1 MTVTPGTSGRVS
13 INARGRDGSQSLAPR
28 ELYTAETLSVT
39 AGDVVSL
46 EAINVAATYTDPAK
60 AGPALQALVSG
71 AGIRSLRNMYPLVGA
86 SLPLVDHTMTAADFS
101 TLSGSGSWAIE
112 LGPNGS
118 PALRVTAPAGTN
130 MEINVAPALAALF
143 YREAVLSV
151 DWGSARSVSGSGIS
165 LYAGLA
171 GYTGFYSSSTIIPR
185 SNPLND
191 PFDPAGQQAQ
201 SVGINSASF
210 AAGGTWVG
218 SPPTL
223 PVVPGACKLRVTAG
237 AGGPVTCYIYSIAFT
252 TPRRKSRVCVIW
264 DDGYRSTARL
274 GWPIFA
280 ARGIPQTLS
289 LIGSVVDAAQANV
302 SRAHLQQI
310 VDDGN
315 AIVAHGPWPNG
326 GAGNLFS
333 AYPGSTAPVADA
345 LADMQRNRD
354 YLSRA
359 GLLVPGADTC
369 YVWPQGVWQT
379 VQGDK
384 ALLDAAIAAGFSV
397 GRSATQNAQSFDFNR
412 LDKYRRL
419 CLPIIGK
426 TWAASTAAE
435 ATDVALMV
443 TRINAAAAVKEDL
456 CLMLHRPELDGT
468 ADGAMTSISTR
479 VSDLAAIADAIKAN
493 IDAGTQEAIT
503 MPSFVSMPTSY
514 WSA

>member
-1 MTVTPGTSGRVS
+1 MPNYYPRRVNPADSLLFDAAGHLVGLRSGTSGQEEIFGMS
-13 INARGRDGSQSLAPR
+13 ASK
-28 ELYTAETLSVT
+28 
-39 AGDVVSL
+39 
-46 EAINVAATYTDPAK
+46 AAAVDS
-60 AGPALQALVSG
+60 LVSG
-71 AGIRSLRNMYPLVGA
+71 AGIRSLRNTYPLVGA

-112 LGPNGS
+112 IGPNGS

-151 DWGSARSVSGSGIS
+151 DWGSARTVSGSGVS

-171 GYTGFYSSSTIIPR
+171 GYAGFYSSSTILPR
-185 SNPLND
+185 SAPVND
-191 PFDPAGQQAQ
+191 PFDPAGQGAQ
-201 SVGINSASF
+201 SVAIASASF
-210 AAGGTWVG
+210 APGGTWVG
-218 SPPTL
+218 TPPTL
-223 PVVPGACKLRVTAG
+223 PVVPGACKLRITAG
-237 AGGPVTCYIYSIAFT
+237 AGGAVTIYIYSIAFT
-252 TPRRKSRVCVIW
+252 TPRRKSRVCVLW
-264 DDGYRSTARL
+264 DDGYRSMARL

-289 LIGSVVDAAQANV
+289 LIGSVVDTVQANV
-302 SRAHLQQI
+302 SLAHLQQI

-326 GAGNLFS
+326 GAGNLFT
-333 AYPGSTAPVADA
+333 AYPDSATPVADA
-345 LADMQRNRD
+345 LADMQRSRD
-354 YLSRA
+354 YLSNA

-369 YVWPQGVWQT
+369 YVWPQGVWQL

-397 GRSATQNAQSFDFNR
+397 GRSATPNAQSFDFNR

-426 TWAASTAAE
+426 TWAGTTAAE
-435 ATDVALMV
+435 ATDVAAMV
-443 TRINAAAAVKEDL
+443 TRINAAAAAKEDI
-456 CLMLHRPELDGT
+456 CLMLHRAELDGT

-479 VSDLAAIADAIKAN
+479 VSDLATIANAIKTN

-503 MPSFVSMPTSY
+503 MPDFVSMPTSY
-514 WSA
+514 WLA